1 MAIFKYA
8 FACKKPLFGVERETA
23 RPPTLSTIA
32 ILTPS
37 ATEELC
43 H

>member
-1 MAIFKYA
+1 MHLLAKNRFW
-8 FACKKPLFGVERETA
+8 VERETA
-23 RPPTLSTIA
+23 RPSTLSTIA
-32 ILTPS
+32 FLTPS

>member
-1 MAIFKYA
+1 MLLL
-8 FACKKPLFGVERETA
+8 KKTAFGVERETA